1 MNYMKPFFCLAISLM
16 IAGIL
21 EGQSV
26 QTINFKDYFE
36 NKTMRVD
43 YFHSGTATKEHF
55 AIDRILKDGTWSG
68 SMTQLTDDPDRGLY
82 FFEVRDFGTGKILY
96 SRGFASI
103 FGEWQT
109 TEEAATGWGT
119 FHESVRFPFPL
130 KPVKIIFSK
139 RDALNR
145 FKIIWETEIDPAS
158 RVVNP
163 AENPKKYN
171 VFTVFEN
178 GPSASKVDIA
188 ILGDGYT
195 AEQMGKYHND
205 AERLTKSLFEVEPF
219 KSHKKDFNVRA
230 VDTPSEIEGVNK
242 PHTGVFK
249 RTPLS
254 VSYGAFDSERYALAF
269 DNRNIRDVAA
279 TVPYDFTI
287 ILINEQTY
295 GGGGIH
301 QLYSTVAVDNKFS
314 EYIFVH
320 EFGHHFAALADEY
333 YTSDVSYQPAEI
345 KVEPWEPNITALLDK
360 ENLKWKNLVDKST
373 PVPTPWEK
381 EKHDQYSFEIQKER
395 RELRAKNV
403 PESEMEA
410 LFEREKKE
418 LTALLGNMPYSGKVG
433 AFEGAGYMQY
443 GLYRPYADCIMFT
456 RNKQQFCPVCRDA
469 ISRVIEQYTK

>member
-1 MNYMKPFFCLAISLM
+1 MKKFAVLITLVTIFINLHAQLTNSVNYKAC
-16 IAGIL
+16 
-21 EGQSV
+21 
-26 QTINFKDYFE
+26 FE

-43 YFHSGTATKEHF
+43 YFHSGTATEEHF
-55 AIDRILKDGTWSG
+55 AVDRIVNDGAWSG
-68 SMTQLTDDPDRGLY
+68 SMTQLTDNLNLGLY
-82 FFEVRDFGTGKILY
+82 FFEIKENETDVILY

-109 TEEAATGWGT
+109 TESATINWGT
-119 FHESVRFPFPL
+119 FHESVRFPWPL
-130 KPVKIIFSK
+130 KAVQLIISK
-139 RDALNR
+139 RDSLNR
-145 FKIIWETEIDPAS
+145 FVKIWETIVDPAS
-158 RVVNP
+158 HIVIPVQ
-163 AENPKKYN
+163 NPKKFN
-171 VFTVFEN
+171 VFTVQDN
-178 GPSASKVDIA
+178 GTATQKVDIV

-195 AEQMGKYHND
+195 AEQIGKYHND
-205 AERLTKSLFEVEPF
+205 AERLTKSLFDVEPF
-219 KSHKKDFNVRA
+219 KSHKNDFNIRA
-230 VDTPSEIEGVNK
+230 VDTPSDVTGVNK
-242 PHTGVFK
+242 PHPGVFK

-254 VSYGAFDSERYALAF
+254 VSYGAFGSERYALAF
-269 DNRNIRDVAA
+269 DNRTIRDVAA
-279 TVPYDFTI
+279 TVPYDFMF

-295 GGGGIH
+295 GGGGIY

-333 YTSDVSYQPAEI
+333 YTSDVSYQPSEI

-360 ENLKWKNLVDKST
+360 ENLKWKNLVAKST

-381 EKHDQYSFEIQKER
+381 EKHDKYSFEIQKER
-395 RELRAKNV
+395 KELRANYV

-418 LTALLGNMPYSGKVG
+418 LTELLDNMQYSGKVG
-433 AFEGAGYMQY
+433 AFEGGGYMQF

-469 ISRVIEQYTK
+469 ISKVIEQYTK